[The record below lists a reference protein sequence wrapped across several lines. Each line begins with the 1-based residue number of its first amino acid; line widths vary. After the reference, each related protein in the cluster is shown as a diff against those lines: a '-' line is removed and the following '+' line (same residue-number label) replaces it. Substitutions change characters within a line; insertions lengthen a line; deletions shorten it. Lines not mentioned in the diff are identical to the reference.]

1 MTTETEEIRLEPCE
15 PGALTPEELR
25 TLFLFEKLT
34 GDQLTWLAEH
44 GCTMRVPAGGLVLR
58 EGDPAESFFVL
69 LSGTIALTRR
79 VGQDEVQTTRT
90 EQRGVY
96 MGATQAYLRDD
107 GVPRKYMASMRAL
120 SDSEFFMLSAE
131 DFGWM
136 MREWF
141 PMAIHLLEG
150 LTLGMRSTQA
160 AIGERQRLAALGAL
174 SAGLMH
180 ELNNPAAAAARAT
193 AALRQRVAA
202 MRMKLGKLAAGKVA
216 PDRLTALLE
225 LQEEVIERAAKAP
238 VLTAMQTADLEDE
251 LGDWMQE
258 RNITGAWDV
267 APVFAQGGIDTAC
280 LSEIEQRLAPQ
291 ASVSQAAG
299 SQAAGSQA
307 AGSQAAG
314 SQAAGSQ
321 AAGSQATVAELLD
334 QAIHWIG
341 YALETEQLMTDIED
355 ATGRVSSLVSAAKQY
370 SHLDRAAHQWIDVH
384 GGLDSTLV
392 MLSHKL
398 GEGVRVV
405 KEYDRTLPQIPAH
418 PAELNQVWTNLID
431 NAVHAMGGQGTLTIR
446 TYREDERVVVSV
458 ADTGPGMPPEVRK
471 RVFEP
476 FFTTKPVGEG
486 TGLGLDISYRIV
498 VNGHGGDISV
508 DTQPGDTKFLV
519 RLPLAEPASA

>member
-1 MTTETEEIRLEPCE
+1 MTIETEQVRLVPCD
-15 PGALTPEELR
+15 PGALTTDELR

-34 GDQLTWLAEH
+34 DEQLGWLADH

-58 EGDPAESFFVL
+58 EGDPAESFVVL
-69 LSGTIALTRR
+69 LSGTVSLTRR
-79 VGQDEVQTTRT
+79 VGADEVETNRT

-96 MGATQAYLRDD
+96 MGATQAYIRDD
-107 GVPRKYMASMRAL
+107 GVPRKYMGSMRAL
-120 SDSEFFMLSAE
+120 SDSEFFVLSAS
-131 DFGWM
+131 DFGSL

-150 LTLGMRSTQA
+150 LAFGMRSSQA

-193 AALRQRVAA
+193 GALRQRVAA

-216 PDRLTALLE
+216 PDRLVALLE

-251 LGDWMQE
+251 LGEWMDDH
-258 RNITGAWDV
+258 NITGGWDV
-267 APVFAQGGIDTAC
+267 APVFAQGGIDTEC
-280 LSEIEQRLAPQ
+280 LSEIEQRLA
-291 ASVSQAAG
+291 S
-299 SQAAGSQA
+299 
-307 AGSQAAG
+307 
-314 SQAAGSQ
+314 
-321 AAGSQATVAELLD
+321 AELLD

-355 ATGRVSSLVSAAKQY
+355 ASGRVSSLVSAAKQY
-370 SHLDRAAHQWIDVH
+370 SHVDRAAHQWIDVH

-392 MLSHKL
+392 MLSHKI
-398 GEGVRVV
+398 GDGVRVV
-405 KEYDRTLPQIPAH
+405 KDYDRSVPQVPAH

-446 TYREDERVVVSV
+446 TYAEGDRVVVSV
-458 ADTGPGMPPEVRK
+458 GDTGPGMPPEVRK

-498 VNGHGGDISV
+498 VNGHGGDIAVES
-508 DTQPGDTKFLV
+508 QPGDTRFLV
-519 RLPLAEPASA
+519 RLPVAEPSSA